1 MNNEEK
7 PKIINTIQEEKSKI
21 LTKRLKEEI
30 AKLGYTQK
38 EVAHKVGVSPSAI
51 NKYFKGNGFPDT
63 ITLEALAKLFGVSSN
78 YLIGKADCPTY
89 TFEDI
94 SEKTGLSQ
102 KSIEKLYQL
111 QHDYLLFEDE
121 DNIKIDIQEKRKISK
136 QYKEHL
142 NILNSMIESDVYLF
156 WLLDSIRKYKVKSEE
171 LNNTKDFTK
180 KLAINEELETLEEK
194 IKARFSILLKDIT
207 KRGEN

>member
-1 MNNEEK
+1 MKNEQEQ
-7 PKIINTIQEEKSKI
+7 KIIDIVQKEKSEI

-30 AKLGYTQK
+30 KKIGYTQEK
-38 EVAHKVGVSPSAI
+38 VASEVGISPSSI
-51 NKYFKGNGFPDT
+51 TKYLKGKCFPDP
-63 ITLEALAKLFGVSSN
+63 ITLEALAKLLGVSTN
-78 YLIGKADCPTY
+78 YLVGKTDCPTY

-94 SEKTGLSQ
+94 NEKTGLSQ
-102 KSIEKLYQL
+102 KAIEKLYQL

-121 DNIKIDIQEKRKISK
+121 NNIEIDIQEKRKISK

-156 WLLDSIRKYKVKSEE
+156 WLLDSIRKYNVKSEE
-171 LNNTKDFTK
+171 LNNTKDLLK
-180 KLAINEELETLEEK
+180 KLTINEELETLEEK

-207 KRGEN
+207 KRSEN

>member
-1 MNNEEK
+1 MKNEQEE
-7 PKIINTIQEEKSKI
+7 KIINIVQREKSEI

-30 AKLGYTQK
+30 KKLGYTQEK
-38 EVAHKVGVSPSAI
+38 VADKVGISPSSI
-51 NKYFKGNGFPDT
+51 TKYLKGICFPDNT
-63 ITLEALAKLFGVSSN
+63 TLEALAKLFGVSTN
-78 YLIGKADCPTY
+78 YLIGKADCPIY

-94 SEKTGLSQ
+94 NEKIGLSQ
-102 KSIEKLYQL
+102 KAIEKLYQL

-121 DNIKIDIQEKRKISK
+121 DNIEIDIQEKRKISK

-156 WLLDSIRKYKVKSEE
+156 WLLDSIRKYNVKSEE
-171 LNNTKDFTK
+171 LNNTKDLLK
-180 KLAINEELETLEEK
+180 KLTINEELETLEEK

-207 KRGEN
+207 KRSEN